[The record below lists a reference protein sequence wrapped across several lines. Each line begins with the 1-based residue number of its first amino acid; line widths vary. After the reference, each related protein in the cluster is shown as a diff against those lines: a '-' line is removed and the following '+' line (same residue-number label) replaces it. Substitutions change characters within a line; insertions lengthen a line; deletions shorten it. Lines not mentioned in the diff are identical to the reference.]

1 VILNLIAIIAASAAA
16 LACASSALAS
26 HGTRGMELPK
36 GDLVITFSGSGGG
49 AYRFHQPPSG
59 VGAGCRVADTTY
71 GETDSYHWS
80 FRFALS
86 PTAVSSD
93 VPIQVAGG
101 GQLAST
107 EQLLQCG
114 GAAAVTSECTQGL
127 RAPLSVNAGD
137 LAYPGVTVGQ
147 DGSLVTIGAVGEL
160 ILSTPQPSCSGVGVL
175 LPNPVVGYDELQ
187 AAVAIP
193 RAQLASTGDVTRHF
207 TMAGSGLY
215 AGEALDG
222 SCNSTSCDTQNCTTA
237 AAAGGGSNSG
247 GGSSSCSFTESYSG
261 TIEVR
266 VVR

>member
-1 VILNLIAIIAASAAA
+1 MAQPDNDTMEVLVIVRFPELQSQQGEKAWEEAIVDAVSAAVHA
-16 LACASSALAS
+16 DKTLDTIAVRPLEYEDCQWIFEC
-26 HGTRGMELPK
+26 GMPMP
-36 GDLVITFSGSGGG
+36 D
-49 AYRFHQPPSG
+49 Y
-59 VGAGCRVADTTY
+59 
-71 GETDSYHWS
+71 
-80 FRFALS
+80 
-86 PTAVSSD
+86 
-93 VPIQVAGG
+93 
-101 GQLAST
+101 
-107 EQLLQCG
+107 
-114 GAAAVTSECTQGL
+114 
-127 RAPLSVNAGD
+127 
-137 LAYPGVTVGQ
+137 GVTVGQ